1 MKWRGRE
8 GSSNIEDGRRSYS
21 GGGGFRP
28 TGGFRMGGLG
38 LIIVAVL
45 YLIMGG
51 NPLDMIT
58 GGGPSVSS
66 NYEPTAADEEKMEFL
81 SVVLKDTED
90 VWKKIFE
97 DNGLTYEE
105 PVMHIFHGAVKSA
118 CGVQSAQAGPFYC
131 PGDRKLYMDLDFFDE
146 LSKNLGA
153 QGDFAI
159 AYVVAH
165 EVGHHVQNMLGIM
178 REQQSKRQTLSE
190 TEYNKISVAIELQ
203 ADYLAGVFARW
214 EDEAGYLEKGD
225 FMEAI
230 NATSAVGDDTLQ
242 KKYQGAVV
250 PDSFTHGTAEQ
261 RERWFKRG
269 YEAGDLSQG
278 DTFSVPYDEL

>member
-28 TGGFRMGGLG
+28 TGGFKISGFG
-38 LIIVAVL
+38 LIIVAVI

-51 NPLDMIT
+51 NPLDMLT
-58 GGGPSVSS
+58 GGAPTASSYQPS
-66 NYEPTAADEEKMEFL
+66 AADEEKMQFL

-97 DNGLTYEE
+97 ENGLTYKE

-118 CGVQSAQAGPFYC
+118 CGVQSAQAG
-131 PGDRKLYMDLDFFDE
+131 DQKLYMDLDFFDE

-153 QGDFAI
+153 KGDFAI

-178 REQQSKRQTLSE
+178 KEQQSKRRTLSE

-225 FMEAI
+225 LMEAI